1 MYPEFAGNNRLLGS
15 KNIRLYFYPHWRKP
29 VGEFKS
35 DIIRIGEEISIKKS
49 LLKVNTDL
57 KKIKV
62 HFLVNGSYSSPM
74 GIRAR
79 YFKKF
84 LPRPEIEINIE
95 YRSKNKSMS
104 ILIFLKNIY
113 RIKTEIIYV
122 FNTGYSGV
130 LAGIVSKFL
139 WNKKFIVDT
148 GDVAYELARSSSGR
162 NVLVLW
168 LIWLI
173 ERIAFRMADVIIV
186 RGSYHKILLQRIGY
200 NRVFHIPDGVDTQF
214 SKPMDVSN
222 LREKLG
228 LKDHLVIGVMGS
240 TNWSPRLK
248 ICYGW
253 ELLEILKILKGY
265 PVKGILIG
273 DGSGL
278 SRLKERAKEYRI
290 EDNIVFTGWLDYSLI
305 PKYINLFD
313 IAISTQT
320 NNVVG
325 EVRTTGKIPE
335 YLACGRYI
343 IATAVGEAKKI
354 IKENGILVPY
364 HGLKDEDYPARV
376 AHKIMKI
383 LSDPSCLDQ
392 GIKGVE
398 IAREMFDYRKLCR
411 NLFCIVYE
419 VAFPEFKDRTNTRK
433 ETVLKIDGKS
443 RKFP

>member
-1 MYPEFAGNNRLLGS
+1 MSRSRKALRKFLWTKRSLKMSTDS
-15 KNIRLYFYPHWRKP
+15 KK
-29 VGEFKS
+29 
-35 DIIRIGEEISIKKS
+35 IRI
-49 LLKVNTDL
+49 
-57 KKIKV
+57 
-62 HFLVNGSYSSPM
+62 HFLVNGSYNSPM

-79 YFKKF
+79 FFRKF
-84 LPRPEIEINIE
+84 LPGSEIEVNIE

-139 WNKKFIVDT
+139 WNKKFIIDT
-148 GDVAYELARSSSGR
+148 GDVAYELARSSSDR

-173 ERIAFRMADVIIV
+173 ERIALRMADVIIV
-186 RGSYHKILLQRIGY
+186 RGSYHKLLLERIGY
-200 NRVFHIPDGVDTQF
+200 NKVFHVPDGVDTQF

-248 ICYGW
+248 MCYGW

-278 SRLKERAKEYRI
+278 RRLTERAKEYRI

-313 IAISTQT
+313 VAISTQT
-320 NNVVG
+320 NNIVG

-354 IKENGILVPY
+354 IKKNGVLVPY
-364 HGLKDEDYPARV
+364 HGSKDEDYPARV
-376 AHKIMKI
+376 AQEIMKI
-383 LSDPSCLDQ
+383 FGEPSCLDQ

-398 IAREMFDYRKLCR
+398 IAREMFDYRKLCQD
-411 NLFCIVYE
+411 LFYILHE
-419 VAFPEFKDRTNTRK
+419 TAFPEFKNRTNRREDTI
-433 ETVLKIDGKS
+433 LKRDSKS
-443 RKFP
+443 NMFP